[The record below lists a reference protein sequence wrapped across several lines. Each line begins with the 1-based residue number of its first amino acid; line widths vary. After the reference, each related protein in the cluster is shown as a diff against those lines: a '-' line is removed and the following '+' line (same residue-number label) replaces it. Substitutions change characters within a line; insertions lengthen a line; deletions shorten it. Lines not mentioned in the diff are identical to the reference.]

1 MKTSDTVWQR
11 LSPWSR
17 CVDKCTICNTEITA
31 NCDYNQGRCPHRKPM
46 IDIQPKDTSRG
57 HFYVSMIKSV
67 LRIIAGAAFAGTA
80 FGWGSVFAGG
90 CLLMMAEVLGILEE
104 VV

>member
-1 MKTSDTVWQR
+1 M
-11 LSPWSR
+11 
-17 CVDKCTICNTEITA
+17 DKCKTCHGLIRPD
-31 NCDYNQGRCPHRKPM
+31 CDYNQGRCPHSKPM

-104 VV
+104 LV